1 MKKII
6 TAVLFS
12 TLLLLIGCSEDNST
26 TDVEPND
33 QKNEANNEEV
43 TESES
48 DKNDEEYET
57 QEGEV
62 SENEG
67 GTFTLHSRQDQ
78 IDTINTG
85 PIVME
90 IEQLNTASGELSGD
104 LADFLESDHIEYIQ
118 MDLVV
123 ENTSDEDITFYSSQ
137 AEIATST
144 GEQLESDMWMS
155 DHIEGDLMSGTKHS
169 GSLFFI
175 LENSKAEDVESIRI
189 KWSAPYNEDWEDVG
203 EAVDIEISL

>member
-1 MKKII
+1 MKKVA
-6 TAVLFS
+6 TVVLLS
-12 TLLLLIGCSEDNST
+12 TLLLLIGCSEDNSS

-33 QKNEANNEEV
+33 QQNEESNAEV
-43 TESES
+43 PESEV

-57 QEGEV
+57 QEGETT
-62 SENEG
+62 ENEG
-67 GTFTLHSRQDQ
+67 GTFTLHTRQDE
-78 IDTINTG
+78 IDTIKTG
-85 PIVME
+85 PIIME
-90 IEQLNTASGELSGD
+90 IEQLNTVSGELSGD

-123 ENTSDEDITFYSSQ
+123 ENTSDEDVTFYSAQ

-144 GEQLESDMWMS
+144 GEQLEPDMWMS
-155 DHIEGDLMSGTKHS
+155 DHIKGDLMSGTQHS

-189 KWSAPYNEDWEDVG
+189 KWSAPHNEDWEDVG